1 MYLET
6 ERLLLK
12 SVGADQIPA
21 LVQLWSNPA
30 VTRFMG
36 GPRNRTDLEKIF
48 AEDLSADTVEV
59 YDLWPVVEKASGQVI
74 GHCGLLDK
82 EIEGT
87 LEIELTYVFAPL
99 TWGQG
104 YATEIAQ
111 ALKEYAATVLKLSRL
126 VALVDPEN
134 EASGRV
140 AEKIGMRLE
149 RKVVRPGG
157 AVKYLYGIMLEPG
170 NVSSLSP

>member
-1 MYLET
+1 MQLET
-6 ERLLLK
+6 ERLHLRALEPGDV
-12 SVGADQIPA
+12 SS
-21 LVQLWSNPA
+21 LVQLWSDPG

-36 GPRNRTDLEKIF
+36 GPRDRADLEKNF
-48 AEDLSADTVEV
+48 AEELQADTVEV

-87 LEIELTYVFAPL
+87 LEIELTYVFAPA
-99 TWGQG
+99 TWGKG

-111 ALKEYAATVLKLSRL
+111 ALKEYAATTLKLSHL

-140 AEKIGMRLE
+140 AEKIGMQLE
-149 RKVVRPGG
+149 REVVRPGG
-157 AVKYLYGIMLEPG
+157 LVKYLYGMDLTRINRNL
-170 NVSSLSP
+170 